1 MAANN
6 TQPHE
11 GRRSVPA
18 WLAFVSALLIA
29 LAAAY
34 LIAQLRNY
42 ADEGQQALLLFENL
56 DGRANRISTLEWQAI
71 AEQRL
76 SSEVAEEAQ
85 EARDEMRG
93 SLDDLGR
100 MEVGSEALPQV
111 EQAFY
116 TYEEA
121 VDDEFRLLA
130 SGRFEEAETVDE
142 ERVDPSFEE
151 LRKALQEG
159 SSAYSTDALR
169 ARRTAD
175 LGTLLVLGSA
185 IGLIGLLLWRF
196 ERSRRA
202 AELLATEQKVLRKS
216 EELLRYQA
224 LHDPL
229 TKLPNRVL
237 LMDRLK
243 HALDRIARRSGEI
256 AVLFLDLDE
265 FKVVNDSLG
274 HKAGDQLLISAGR
287 RLQECL
293 RPGDTLARF
302 GGDEFTIL
310 LEDIAGVG
318 EAIKVA
324 ERIAEELRTPFE
336 LQGQEVVV
344 KTSIGIVCSALT
356 PASNPDDILRDADI
370 AMYEAKKKK
379 AGYEVFS
386 PGMSFRPMER
396 LQLDTEMYRAIREGE
411 FRVYYQPLVELQT
424 NRISE
429 VEALVRWEHPEH
441 GLLYPADFLS
451 QAEETGLI
459 LEIDRFVLK
468 EASRQVREWQERHPS
483 EPPLVLSVNL
493 STKHFGQPNMVEEIS
508 QTLKE
513 TGLDPRTL
521 KLEITESFA
530 IENVDATDGILRKLK
545 GQGIRVAIDD
555 FGTGYS
561 SLFYLKQL
569 PIDCL
574 KIDRSFVEGLGHDP
588 EAKALVR
595 TTIELA
601 RALGLRVTGE
611 GIETAEQLAQLRALG
626 CNRGQ
631 GYYFAHPSP
640 SDALSTLFAEA
651 PADSAESRSPIDK
664 QDRAGS
670 EKP

>member
-1 MAANN
+1 MDTATSN

-11 GRRSVPA
+11 GRPRVPA
-18 WLAFVSALLIA
+18 WLVFASALLVA
-29 LAAAY
+29 LVATY
-34 LIAQLRNY
+34 LIAQLRNH
-42 ADEGQQALLLFENL
+42 ADEGQQALLFFESL
-56 DGRANRISTLEWQAI
+56 EGRANRISALEWQAV
-71 AEQRL
+71 AEQQL
-76 SSEVAEEAQ
+76 SSEIAEEAQ

-93 SLDDLGR
+93 SLDELSQI
-100 MEVGSEALPQV
+100 EVGSEALSQV

-116 TYEEA
+116 AYEEA
-121 VDDEFRLLA
+121 VDEEFRLLA
-130 SGRFEEAETVDE
+130 SGRFEEAEVVDE
-142 ERVDPSFEE
+142 ELVDPGYEE
-151 LRKALQEG
+151 LREALQE
-159 SSAYSTDALR
+159 SSSVYSADALR
-169 ARRTAD
+169 ARRLGD
-175 LGTLLVLGSA
+175 LGSLFVLASA
-185 IGLIGLLLWRF
+185 TGLIGVLLWRF

-202 AELLATEQKVLRKS
+202 AAVLATERKVLRKS

-243 HALDRIARRSGEI
+243 HALDRIARTTDEI

-265 FKVVNDSLG
+265 FKAVNDSLG
-274 HKAGDQLLISAGR
+274 HKAGDQLLISASR

-310 LEDIAGVG
+310 LEDIADVD
-318 EAIKVA
+318 EATKVA
-324 ERIAEELRTPFE
+324 ERIADELRTPFE
-336 LQGQEVVV
+336 LQDQEVFVNA
-344 KTSIGIVCSALT
+344 SIGIVSSALT
-356 PASNPDDILRDADI
+356 STSNPEDILRDADI

-379 AGYEVFS
+379 AGYEVFG
-386 PGMSFRPMER
+386 PDMSLHPMKR
-396 LQLDTEMYRAIREGE
+396 LQLDTDLHRAIQEGE
-411 FRVYYQPLVELQT
+411 FRVYYQPLVELET

-441 GLLYPADFLS
+441 GLLLPAEFLS

-483 EPPLVLSVNL
+483 EPPLVLGVNR
-493 STKHFGQPNMVEEIS
+493 STKHFSQPNMVEEIS

-530 IENVDATDGILRKLK
+530 IENMDATEGILRELK
-545 GQGIRVAIDD
+545 GQGIRVVIDD

-588 EAKALVR
+588 EAKVLVR

-611 GIETAEQLAQLRALG
+611 GVETAEQLAQLRELG
-626 CNRGQ
+626 CHRGQ
-631 GYYFAHPSP
+631 GYYFAHPLP
-640 SDALSTLFAEA
+640 SDAASTLFAEA
-651 PADSAESRSPIDK
+651 SADSSGSGRPIDK
-664 QDRAGS
+664 
-670 EKP
+670 